1 MTTVLIIEETEFV
14 LYVYVCARHTCMLC
28 VVNVLKFEFLK
39 KRLIKTCRI
48 FVVKNL
54 KIANSV

>member
-28 VVNVLKFEFLK
+28 VVNVLKFELFK
-39 KRLIKTCRI
+39 E
-48 FVVKNL
+48 
-54 KIANSV
+54 KIN